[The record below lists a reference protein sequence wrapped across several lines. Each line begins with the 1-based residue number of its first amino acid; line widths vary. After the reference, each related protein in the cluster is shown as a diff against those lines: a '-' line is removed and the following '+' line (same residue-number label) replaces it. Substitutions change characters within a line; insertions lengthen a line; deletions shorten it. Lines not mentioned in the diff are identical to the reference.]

1 VPRRGDADPLLLQAV
16 SERLARLLAETPP
29 RRAAEEAEEAEETGP
44 AVATE
49 TPDADS
55 WLDTELLEA
64 DDVPPPRRFN
74 RRHLVVVCV
83 LLLVGLVWAG
93 WSVFR
98 AQPVALAS
106 PVSVSVSAVATGPP
120 GSSLP
125 ATPAPTVTASATAG
139 ATAQPTPADVVVHV
153 LGAVRKPGLVTLEQR
168 ARVQDAVDAA
178 GGFTRDA
185 DPGDLNLAQPLQDG
199 QQVVIGTAARPSG
212 EVRGSGATSGGSS
225 PGAASGT
232 GSAGTGSVLDL
243 NTATE
248 VQLEELPGVGP
259 VTAAKIAGWRTEHG
273 RFSKVEELQ
282 EVDGI
287 GPKTY
292 AEIAPHVRV

>member
-1 VPRRGDADPLLLQAV
+1 M

-29 RRAAEEAEEAEETGP
+29 RRAVEEAEEVEPGVGSETAG
-44 AVATE
+44 VG
-49 TPDADS
+49 S
-55 WLDTELLEA
+55 WLETELVEV

-74 RRHLVVVCV
+74 RRHLTVVCV
-83 LLLVGLVWAG
+83 LLLVGLLWAG

-106 PVSVSVSAVATGPP
+106 PVAVSVSAVP
-120 GSSLP
+120 GSPSGSPLP
-125 ATPAPTVTASATAG
+125 TTPAPTGNPSATPVRSG
-139 ATAQPTPADVVVHV
+139 QPTPSGVVVHV
-153 LGAVRKPGLVTLEQR
+153 LGAVRNPGLVTLDER

-185 DPGDLNLAQPLQDG
+185 DPGDLNLAQLLQDG
-199 QQVVIGTAARPSG
+199 QQVVIGTTTRPAG
-212 EVRGSGATSGGSS
+212 EVRGG
-225 PGAASGT
+225 GAASVGPSSDPPTGT
-232 GSAGTGSVLDL
+232 GSAGSASVLDL

-248 VQLEELPGVGP
+248 TQLEELPGVGP
-259 VTAAKIAGWRTEHG
+259 VTAAKIATWRTEHG
-273 RFSKVEELQ
+273 RFSRVDELQ